1 MRSLRA
7 SDETALA
14 GILPS
19 FRPTVGASS
28 QRLFLPDGEIF
39 MD

>member
-14 GILPS
+14 DVLPS

-28 QRLFLPDGEIF
+28 QRLFLPCGEIF
-39 MD
+39 IA